1 MKALHLAI
9 LFACLAAASAAS
21 SRSLTWKHGD
31 RCHVD
36 NYVCVDKRNFC
47 LGNTV
52 MQCADGTH
60 CKTQPEWKR
69 ADVSPCISGSSSSSS
84 SKPKGDHKPSKGKK
98 CGKECGKTK
107 SDYRHAA
114 CEGKSGCH
122 KPSNKRC
129 HKSDYHC
136 VDGRHFCLGD
146 QVMRCAK
153 GTVCKTWQ
161 VLLLMLRGATD
172 GPA

>member
-1 MKALHLAI
+1 MSVCVFVCGNGHHVPYL
-9 LFACLAAASAAS
+9 CC
-21 SRSLTWKHGD
+21 SLTLRQW
-31 RCHVD
+31 
-36 NYVCVDKRNFC
+36 
-47 LGNTV
+47 
-52 MQCADGTH
+52 Q
-60 CKTQPEWKR
+60 
-69 ADVSPCISGSSSSSS
+69 
-84 SKPKGDHKPSKGKK
+84 GDHKPSKGKK

-153 GTVCKTWQ
+153 GTVCKTWPYLKWGISPC
-161 VLLLMLRGATD
+161 VW
-172 GPA
+172 P